1 MFTKLK
7 LMFKKFKILKC
18 EDCGTTKDNVS
29 KTICPYH
36 KEINNIK
43 IKVILCDTCWVKR
56 GQDV

>member
-1 MFTKLK
+1 
-7 LMFKKFKILKC
+7 MFKKFKILKC